1 MLKKVSLGILSLLL
15 AGSLAL
21 PVQASEVVDD
31 HEQIETHVH
40 KEALIDSSL
49 LDVAI
54 PSEQDS
60 EDIQGPTARIGFQWK
75 CKTCGYVSN
84 WHAVYNTAAKYA
96 YAHMTKYP
104 GHSTVVY
111 GV

>member
-1 MLKKVSLGILSLLL
+1 MLKKVSLGILSLFL

-31 HEQIETHVH
+31 HEHIETHVH
-40 KEALIDSSL
+40 KEDLIDSSL
-49 LDVAI
+49 LDTAI
-54 PSEQDS
+54 PLAPVSEGY
-60 EDIQGPTARIGFQWK
+60 EEIAPRMGFQWK

-84 WHAVYNTAAKYA
+84 WHALYNTAVKYA
-96 YAHMTKYP
+96 YAHTTKNS
-104 GHSTVVY
+104 GHETVVF